1 MPTDVYLSFIAYACA
16 ATWLPGPNN
25 ILLLAA
31 AGQAGLKRCRPLL
44 LGIWTGIITVMFL
57 AAGFCSALEKAV
69 PRIAPLFRYA
79 GCAYILYL
87 AWKTLVRKPADAADA
102 DASRPLLFRDGFLL
116 QFMNMKIIMLGL
128 AAYPG
133 YFLPYPGGIGK
144 VFLFVFTMTACCGTG
159 NLIWGIAGSI
169 LQRFYDA
176 HYRTVNVIMA
186 LLLAWCALRIALG

>member
-25 ILLLAA
+25 ILLAA

-102 DASRPLLFRDGFLL
+102 DASRPLLFRISSRTSRFCFLYSFPFSSL
-116 QFMNMKIIMLGL
+116 FQAFR
-128 AAYPG
+128 
-133 YFLPYPGGIGK
+133 FLSA
-144 VFLFVFTMTACCGTG
+144 V
-159 NLIWGIAGSI
+159 S
-169 LQRFYDA
+169 
-176 HYRTVNVIMA
+176 
-186 LLLAWCALRIALG
+186 